1 MPTLRRCGAVKPRSP
16 KGAPKAQGLTAPH
29 RRRTIADAVNRE
41 AMYVIT
47 SARPLPPLC
56 VQIFFIITLSLPIPQ
71 KTRCAEHAVK
81 SGQANCTL
89 QPSATKLATRT
100 SDLIGAVVFE
110 RSFYMTASFL
120 DLTANEPRGACP
132 IGRCEMLAPQPC
144 IRWNP
149 LDPDHDAAM
158 RIGGE
163 APG

>member
-1 MPTLRRCGAVKPRSP
+1 MYGASGVKRKIAFVSGRPHLHLCGRLARQQLSERHGEPFTASMPTLRRCGAVKPRSP

-81 SGQANCTL
+81 SGAGELHASTICDQACN
-89 QPSATKLATRT
+89 PNFRP
-100 SDLIGAVVFE
+100 
-110 RSFYMTASFL
+110 Y
-120 DLTANEPRGACP
+120 RGCCFRAF
-132 IGRCEMLAPQPC
+132 IL
-144 IRWNP
+144 
-149 LDPDHDAAM
+149 HD
-158 RIGGE
+158 GE
-163 APG
+163 LS